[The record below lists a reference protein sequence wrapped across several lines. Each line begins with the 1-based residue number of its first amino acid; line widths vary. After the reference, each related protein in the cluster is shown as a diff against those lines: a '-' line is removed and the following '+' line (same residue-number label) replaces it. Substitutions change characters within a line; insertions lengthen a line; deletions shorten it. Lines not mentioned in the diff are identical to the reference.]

1 MTIMNKLFSPGNL
14 ITIGGASLSLIGL
27 TAYFT
32 DATNLSVPTFFY
44 GVPIFLIGIS
54 LKTTEVPPAQRVV
67 PSSKFAS
74 ERDKSPKELDKLIK
88 DVTRWR
94 YGQSC
99 QLESSLRVLKLWDID
114 SPPQLI
120 EIEELVKDGEYGLRM
135 RFQIAGVALERWN
148 DKKERLGRFFAKG
161 LRAELFCP
169 TPGEIDLTLLP
180 QNQKETTQKI

>member
-1 MTIMNKLFSPGNL
+1 MNKLLSPANL
-14 ITIGGASLSLIGL
+14 ITIGGATLSLIGL

-54 LKTTEVPPAQRVV
+54 LKTTEVPPALRVV
-67 PSSKFAS
+67 PENKFAS
-74 ERDKSPKELDKLIK
+74 ERDKAPEELGKLVK

-114 SPPQLI
+114 NPP
-120 EIEELVKDGEYGLRM
+120 
-135 RFQIAGVALERWN
+135 N
-148 DKKERLGRFFAKG
+148 S
-161 LRAELFCP
+161 
-169 TPGEIDLTLLP
+169 
-180 QNQKETTQKI
+180 QK

>member
-1 MTIMNKLFSPGNL
+1 MNKLLSPGNL

-54 LKTTEVPPAQRVV
+54 LKTTEVPPALRVV
-67 PSSKFAS
+67 SASQFAS
-74 ERDKSPKELDKLIK
+74 ERNKGPEELGKLIN

-99 QLESSLRVLKLWDID
+99 QLETSLRVLKLWDID
-114 SPPQLI
+114 NPPQLK
-120 EIEELVKDGEYGLRM
+120 EIEELVKDGNYGIRM
-135 RFQIAGVALERWN
+135 RFEMAGVPLERWN

-161 LRAELFCP
+161 LCAELFCP

-180 QNQKETTQKI
+180 PKKEENSQENE

>member
-1 MTIMNKLFSPGNL
+1 MNKLLSPGNL

-54 LKTTEVPPAQRVV
+54 LKTTEVPPALRVV
-67 PSSKFAS
+67 SATKFAS
-74 ERDKSPKELDKLIK
+74 ERNKAPEELAKLVK

-114 SPPQLI
+114 NPPQLI
-120 EIEELVKDGEYGLRM
+120 EIEELIKDDNYGIRM
-135 RFQIAGVALERWN
+135 RFKMAGVPLERWN
-148 DKKERLGRFFAKG
+148 NQKERLGRFFAKG
-161 LRAELFCP
+161 LSAELFCP

-180 QNQKETTQKI
+180 QKQEENQLEYG

>member
-1 MTIMNKLFSPGNL
+1 MNKLFSPASL

-54 LKTTEVPPAQRVV
+54 LKTTEVPPALRVV
-67 PSSKFAS
+67 PVNKFAS
-74 ERDKSPKELDKLIK
+74 ERDKAPEELEKLVK

-99 QLESSLRVLKLWDID
+99 QLEASLRVLKLWDID

-120 EIEELVKDGEYGLRM
+120 EVEELVKDGNYGIRM
-135 RFQIAGVALERWN
+135 RFEMAAVSLERW
-148 DKKERLGRFFAKG
+148 DAKKERLGRFFAKG
-161 LRAELFCP
+161 LCAELFCP
-169 TPGEIDLTLLP
+169 TPGAIDLTLI
-180 QNQKETTQKI
+180 QQKPEENSQENE

>member
-1 MTIMNKLFSPGNL
+1 MNKLLSPGNL

-54 LKTTEVPPAQRVV
+54 LKTTEVAPALRVV
-67 PSSKFAS
+67 SADKFAS
-74 ERDKSPKELDKLIK
+74 ERNKAPEELGKLIK

-99 QLESSLRVLKLWDID
+99 QLEASLRVLKLWDID
-114 SPPQLI
+114 NPPQLR
-120 EIEELVKDGEYGLRM
+120 EIEELVKDGNYGIRM
-135 RFQIAGVALERWN
+135 RFEMAGVSLERWN
-148 DKKERLGRFFAKG
+148 NKKERLGRFFAKG
-161 LRAELFCP
+161 LCAELCCP
-169 TPGEIDLTLLP
+169 APGEIDLTLLP
-180 QNQKETTQKI
+180 PKKEENSQENE

>member
-1 MTIMNKLFSPGNL
+1 MNKLLSPGNL

-54 LKTTEVPPAQRVV
+54 LKTTEVPPAIRVV
-67 PSSKFAS
+67 SSTKFSS
-74 ERDKSPKELDKLIK
+74 ERAKAPEELGKLVQ

-114 SPPQLI
+114 NPPQLI
-120 EIEELVKDGEYGLRM
+120 EIEELVKDGNYGIRM
-135 RFQIAGVALERWN
+135 RFDMAAISLERWN
-148 DKKERLGRFFAKG
+148 AQKERLGRFFAKG
-161 LRAELFCP
+161 LSAELFCP

-180 QNQKETTQKI
+180 QKQEESQQENE

>member
-1 MTIMNKLFSPGNL
+1 MNKLLSPANL

-27 TAYFT
+27 TAYFS

-54 LKTTEVPPAQRVV
+54 LKTTEVPPALRVV
-67 PSSKFAS
+67 PEKKFAL
-74 ERDKSPKELDKLIK
+74 ERNKAPEELGKLIK

-120 EIEELVKDGEYGLRM
+120 EIEELVTDGNYGIRM
-135 RFQIAGVALERWN
+135 RFKIAGVSLERWN
-148 DKKERLGRFFAKG
+148 NKKERLGRFFAKG
-161 LRAELFCP
+161 FSAEIFCP

-180 QNQKETTQKI
+180 QKKEEHTKENE

>member
-1 MTIMNKLFSPGNL
+1 MNKLLSPGNL

-54 LKTTEVPPAQRVV
+54 LKTTEVPPALRVV
-67 PSSKFAS
+67 SASKFAS
-74 ERDKSPKELDKLIK
+74 ERNKSPEELSKLVA

-114 SPPQLI
+114 NPPQLI
-120 EIEELVKDGEYGLRM
+120 EIEELVKDGNYGIRM
-135 RFQIAGVALERWN
+135 RFEMAGVSLERWN

-161 LRAELFCP
+161 LCAELFCP
-169 TPGEIDLTLLP
+169 TPDEIDLTLLP
-180 QNQKETTQKI
+180 PKQEKNSQDNE

>member
-1 MTIMNKLFSPGNL
+1 MNKLLSPANL

-54 LKTTEVPPAQRVV
+54 LKTTEVPPARRVV
-67 PSSKFAS
+67 SADKFAS
-74 ERDKSPKELDKLIK
+74 KRAKGPEELDKLLK

-99 QLESSLRVLKLWDID
+99 QLETSLRVLKLWDID
-114 SPPQLI
+114 NPPQLV
-120 EIEELVKDGEYGLRM
+120 EIEELVKDSKYGIRM
-135 RFQIAGVALERWN
+135 RFEMAGVPLERWN
-148 DKKERLGRFFAKG
+148 NQKERLGRFFAKG
-161 LRAELFCP
+161 LSAELFCP
-169 TPGEIDLTLLP
+169 TPGEIDLTLLQP
-180 QNQKETTQKI
+180 VKEENLQKNE

>member
-1 MTIMNKLFSPGNL
+1 MNKLLSPANL

-27 TAYFT
+27 TAYFS

-67 PSSKFAS
+67 PTTKFAS
-74 ERDKSPKELDKLIK
+74 ERDKAPEELAKLVK

-114 SPPQLI
+114 NPPQLL
-120 EIEELVKDGEYGLRM
+120 EVEELVKDGDYGIRM
-135 RFQIAGVALERWN
+135 RFEMAAVSLERWN
-148 DKKERLGRFFAKG
+148 AQKERLGRFFAKG
-161 LRAELFCP
+161 LCAELFCP
-169 TPGEIDLTLLP
+169 TPGELDLTLLP
-180 QNQKETTQKI
+180 QKQEKNPQDDE

>member
-1 MTIMNKLFSPGNL
+1 MNKLLSPGNL
-14 ITIGGASLSLIGL
+14 ITIGGAALSLIGL

-54 LKTTEVPPAQRVV
+54 LKTTEVLPAKRVV
-67 PSSKFAS
+67 EASKFAS
-74 ERDKSPKELDKLIK
+74 ERERGPKELDKLIK

-114 SPPQLI
+114 NPPQLI
-120 EIEELVKDGEYGLRM
+120 EIEELVKNDNYGVRM
-135 RFQIAGVALERWN
+135 RFKMAGVPLEKWN
-148 DKKERLGRFFAKG
+148 GQKERLGRFFAKG
-161 LRAELFCP
+161 LSAELFCP
-169 TPGEIDLTLLP
+169 SPGELDLTLL
-180 QNQKETTQKI
+180 TQKKEESTQER

>member
-1 MTIMNKLFSPGNL
+1 MNKLLSPGNL
-14 ITIGGASLSLIGL
+14 ITIGGATLSLIGL

-54 LKTTEVPPAQRVV
+54 LKTTEVPPAVRVV
-67 PSSKFAS
+67 PANKFAS
-74 ERDKSPKELDKLIK
+74 ERKKAPEELEKLLK

-99 QLESSLRVLKLWDID
+99 QLEASLRVLKLWDID
-114 SPPQLI
+114 NPPQLI
-120 EIEELVKDGEYGLRM
+120 EIEELVQDGNYGLRM
-135 RFQIAGVALERWN
+135 RFKIAGVPIERWN
-148 DKKERLGRFFAKG
+148 NQKERLGRFFAKG
-161 LRAELFCP
+161 LCAELFCP

-180 QNQKETTQKI
+180 QKKEETQKENE

>member
-1 MTIMNKLFSPGNL
+1 MNKLLSPGNL

-54 LKTTEVPPAQRVV
+54 LKTTEVPPALRIV
-67 PSSKFAS
+67 SENKFKQDR
-74 ERDKSPKELDKLIK
+74 EKGPKELGKLIK

-114 SPPQLI
+114 NPPQLI
-120 EIEELVKDGEYGLRM
+120 EIEELVKDGNYGIRM
-135 RFQIAGVALERWN
+135 RFEMAGVSLERWN
-148 DKKERLGRFFAKG
+148 NQKERLGRFFAKG
-161 LRAELFCP
+161 LCAELFCP

-180 QNQKETTQKI
+180 PKQEEALKENE

>member
-1 MTIMNKLFSPGNL
+1 MNKLLSPGNL
-14 ITIGGASLSLIGL
+14 ITLGGASLSLIGL

-54 LKTTEVPPAQRVV
+54 LKTTEVPPALRVV
-67 PSSKFAS
+67 SATKFAS
-74 ERDKSPKELDKLIK
+74 ERNKGPEELAKLVK

-114 SPPQLI
+114 NPPQLI
-120 EIEELVKDGEYGLRM
+120 EIEELVENGNYGIRM
-135 RFQIAGVALERWN
+135 RFKMAGVPLERWN
-148 DKKERLGRFFAKG
+148 NQKERLGRFFAKG
-161 LRAELFCP
+161 LCAELFCP

-180 QNQKETTQKI
+180 PKQEETSQENE

>member
-1 MTIMNKLFSPGNL
+1 MNKLLSPGNL

-54 LKTTEVPPAQRVV
+54 LKTTEVPPALRVV
-67 PSSKFAS
+67 SAEKFAS
-74 ERDKSPKELDKLIK
+74 ERNKAPEELRNLVK

-114 SPPQLI
+114 NPPQLI
-120 EIEELVKDGEYGLRM
+120 EIEELVENDNYGIRM
-135 RFQIAGVALERWN
+135 RFKMAGVPLERWN
-148 DKKERLGRFFAKG
+148 DRKERLGRFFAKG
-161 LRAELFCP
+161 LSAELFCP

-180 QNQKETTQKI
+180 QTKEQNSQENE

>member
-1 MTIMNKLFSPGNL
+1 MNKLLSPASL

-54 LKTTEVPPAQRVV
+54 LKTTEVPPALRVV
-67 PSSKFAS
+67 PATKFAS
-74 ERDKSPKELDKLIK
+74 ERDKAPKELGKLVK

-114 SPPQLI
+114 NPPQLI
-120 EIEELVKDGEYGLRM
+120 EIEELVKDGNYGIRM
-135 RFQIAGVALERWN
+135 RFKTAGVNLERWN
-148 DKKERLGRFFAKG
+148 EKKERLGRFFAKG
-161 LRAELFCP
+161 LCAELFCP

-180 QNQKETTQKI
+180 PNQEENSKDNE

>member
-1 MTIMNKLFSPGNL
+1 MNKLLSPGNL

-54 LKTTEVPPAQRVV
+54 LKTTEVPPALRVV
-67 PSSKFAS
+67 SASKFAS
-74 ERDKSPKELDKLIK
+74 ERNNGPEELSKLIK

-114 SPPQLI
+114 NPPQLI
-120 EIEELVKDGEYGLRM
+120 EIEELVKDGDYGIRM
-135 RFQIAGVALERWN
+135 RFKMAGVPLERWN
-148 DKKERLGRFFAKG
+148 NQRERLGRFFAKG
-161 LRAELFCP
+161 LSAELFCP
-169 TPGEIDLTLLP
+169 TSSEIDLTLLP
-180 QNQKETTQKI
+180 PKKEATSQENE

>member
-1 MTIMNKLFSPGNL
+1 MNKLLSPGNL

-54 LKTTEVPPAQRVV
+54 LKTTEVPPALRVV
-67 PSSKFAS
+67 PSTKFTS
-74 ERDKSPKELDKLIK
+74 ERNKAPKELDQLIK

-114 SPPQLI
+114 NPPQMI
-120 EIEELVKDGEYGLRM
+120 EIEELLKDGDYGVRM
-135 RFQIAGVALERWN
+135 RFEMAGVNIEKWN
-148 DKKERLGRFFAKG
+148 DQQERLGRFFAKG
-161 LRAELFCP
+161 LKAELFCP
-169 TPGEIDLTLLP
+169 SPGEIDLTLL
-180 QNQKETTQKI
+180 QKKEENII

>member
-1 MTIMNKLFSPGNL
+1 MNKLLSPANL

-27 TAYFT
+27 TAYFS

-54 LKTTEVPPAQRVV
+54 LKTTEVPPALRVV
-67 PSSKFAS
+67 PEKKFAS
-74 ERDKSPKELDKLIK
+74 ERNKAPEELEKLIK

-114 SPPQLI
+114 NPPQLI
-120 EIEELVKDGEYGLRM
+120 EIEELVKDGNYGIRM
-135 RFQIAGVALERWN
+135 RFKIDGVSVERWN
-148 DKKERLGRFFAKG
+148 NKKERLGRFFAKG
-161 LRAELFCP
+161 LCAEIFCP
-169 TPGEIDLTLLP
+169 TACEIDLTLLP
-180 QNQKETTQKI
+180 QRKEENTKNE

>member
-1 MTIMNKLFSPGNL
+1 MNKLFSPGNL

-67 PSSKFAS
+67 PGTKFSS
-74 ERDKSPKELDKLIK
+74 ERDNGPEELGKLVK

-114 SPPQLI
+114 NPPQLI
-120 EIEELVKDGEYGLRM
+120 EIEELVRDGNYGIRLRFEM
-135 RFQIAGVALERWN
+135 AGVSLERWN
-148 DKKERLGRFFAKG
+148 AQKERLGRFFAKG
-161 LRAELFCP
+161 LCAELFCP
-169 TPGEIDLTLLP
+169 TTGQIDLTLLP
-180 QNQKETTQKI
+180 QNQEANSQENE

>member
-1 MTIMNKLFSPGNL
+1 MNKIFSPGNL

-54 LKTTEVPPAQRVV
+54 LKTTEVPPAKRIV
-67 PSSKFAS
+67 PATQFAS
-74 ERDKSPKELDKLIK
+74 ERDKGPKELDKLIK

-99 QLESSLRVLKLWDID
+99 QLEASLRVLKLWDID
-114 SPPQLI
+114 NPPQLI
-120 EIEELVKDGEYGLRM
+120 EIEELVKDGDFGIRM
-135 RFQIAGVALERWN
+135 RFQMGGVSLERWN
-148 DKKERLGRFFAKG
+148 KQKERLGRFFAKG
-161 LRAELFCP
+161 LSAELFCP
-169 TPGEIDLTLLP
+169 TSSEIDLTLLP
-180 QNQKETTQKI
+180 QKQVENTKSI

>member
-1 MTIMNKLFSPGNL
+1 MNKLLSPGNL
-14 ITIGGASLSLIGL
+14 ITIGGASLSFIGL

-54 LKTTEVPPAQRVV
+54 LKTTEVPPAIRIV
-67 PSSKFAS
+67 PPTKFAL
-74 ERDKSPKELDKLIK
+74 ERNQGPEELGKLLK

-99 QLESSLRVLKLWDID
+99 QLEASLRVLKLWDID
-114 SPPQLI
+114 NPPQLT
-120 EIEELVKDGEYGLRM
+120 EIEELVKDGKYGIRM
-135 RFQIAGVALERWN
+135 RFDMAGVPLERWN
-148 DKKERLGRFFAKG
+148 NQKERLGRFFAKG
-161 LRAELFCP
+161 LSAELFCP

-180 QNQKETTQKI
+180 PKTEENSQENE

>member
-1 MTIMNKLFSPGNL
+1 MNKLLSPGNL

-54 LKTTEVPPAQRVV
+54 LKTTEVPPAIRVV
-67 PSSKFAS
+67 SSTKFTS
-74 ERDKSPKELDKLIK
+74 ERNNGPKELNNLIK

-114 SPPQLI
+114 NPPQLI
-120 EIEELVKDGEYGLRM
+120 EIEELVKDGNYGVRM
-135 RFQIAGVALERWN
+135 RFEMAGVPLERWN
-148 DKKERLGRFFAKG
+148 NRKERLGRFFAKG
-161 LRAELFCP
+161 LSAELFCP
-169 TPGEIDLTLLP
+169 TPGQIDLTLLP
-180 QNQKETTQKI
+180 PKQEENSQGNE

>member
-1 MTIMNKLFSPGNL
+1 MNKLLSPGNL

-54 LKTTEVPPAQRVV
+54 LKTTEVPPALRIV
-67 PSSKFAS
+67 SSTKYAS
-74 ERDKSPKELDKLIK
+74 ERKKGPEELEKLVK

-99 QLESSLRVLKLWDID
+99 QLETSLRVLKLWDID
-114 SPPQLI
+114 NPPQLI
-120 EIEELVKDGEYGLRM
+120 EIEELVKDGNYGVRM
-135 RFQIAGVALERWN
+135 RFEMAGVPLERWN
-148 DKKERLGRFFAKG
+148 AQKERLGRFFAKG
-161 LRAELFCP
+161 LCAELFCP
-169 TPGEIDLTLLP
+169 TLGEIDLTLLP
-180 QNQKETTQKI
+180 PKQEKTSQGNE

>member
-1 MTIMNKLFSPGNL
+1 MNKLLSPANL

-54 LKTTEVPPAQRVV
+54 LKTTEVPPALRVV
-67 PSSKFAS
+67 PATKFAS
-74 ERDKSPKELDKLIK
+74 EREKAPEELGKLVK

-99 QLESSLRVLKLWDID
+99 QLEASLRVLKLWDID

-120 EIEELVKDGEYGLRM
+120 EIEELIKDDNYGIRM
-135 RFQIAGVALERWN
+135 RFKMAGVPLERWN
-148 DKKERLGRFFAKG
+148 DQKERLGRFFAKG
-161 LRAELFCP
+161 LCAELFCP
-169 TPGEIDLTLLP
+169 SPGEIDLTLLP
-180 QNQKETTQKI
+180 PKQQENSKENE

>member
-1 MTIMNKLFSPGNL
+1 MNKLLSPGNL

-54 LKTTEVPPAQRVV
+54 LKTTEVPPALRVV
-67 PSSKFAS
+67 PAKKFAT
-74 ERDKSPKELDKLIK
+74 ERNQGPTELEKLVK

-114 SPPQLI
+114 NPPQLI
-120 EIEELVKDGEYGLRM
+120 EIEELVKDGNYGIRM
-135 RFQIAGVALERWN
+135 RFEMAGVPLERWN

-180 QNQKETTQKI
+180 LKQEEISEDNE

>member
-1 MTIMNKLFSPGNL
+1 MNKLLSPASL

-54 LKTTEVPPAQRVV
+54 LKTTEVPPALRVV
-67 PSSKFAS
+67 SSAKFSS
-74 ERDKSPKELDKLIK
+74 ERNKGPEELGKLVK

-114 SPPQLI
+114 NPPQLI
-120 EIEELVKDGEYGLRM
+120 EIEELVKEDNYGIRM
-135 RFQIAGVALERWN
+135 RFKMAGVPLERWN
-148 DKKERLGRFFAKG
+148 NQQERLGRFFAKG
-161 LRAELFCP
+161 LSAELFCP
-169 TPGEIDLTLLP
+169 SPGEIDLTLLP
-180 QNQKETTQKI
+180 PQKEENSKENE

>member
-1 MTIMNKLFSPGNL
+1 MNKLLSPGNL

-54 LKTTEVPPAQRVV
+54 LKTTEVPPALRIV
-67 PSSKFAS
+67 SSDKFAS
-74 ERDKSPKELDKLIK
+74 ERNKGPKELGDLVK

-114 SPPQLI
+114 NPPQLI
-120 EIEELVKDGEYGLRM
+120 EIEELVKDGNYGIRM
-135 RFQIAGVALERWN
+135 RFKMAGVPLERWN
-148 DKKERLGRFFAKG
+148 DRKERLGRFFAKG
-161 LRAELFCP
+161 LCAELFCP
-169 TPGEIDLTLLP
+169 TPGEIDLTLMP
-180 QNQKETTQKI
+180 PKQQDNSQKNE

>member
-1 MTIMNKLFSPGNL
+1 MNKLLSPGNL

-54 LKTTEVPPAQRVV
+54 LKTTEVPPALRVV
-67 PSSKFAS
+67 SATKFAS
-74 ERDKSPKELDKLIK
+74 ERNKSPEELGNLIK

-114 SPPQLI
+114 NPPQLM
-120 EIEELVKDGEYGLRM
+120 EIEELVENGNYGIRM
-135 RFQIAGVALERWN
+135 RFKMAGVPLERWN
-148 DKKERLGRFFAKG
+148 DQKERLGRFFAKG
-161 LRAELFCP
+161 LCAELFCP
-169 TPGEIDLTLLP
+169 TPGELDLTLLP
-180 QNQKETTQKI
+180 PKQEETSQENE